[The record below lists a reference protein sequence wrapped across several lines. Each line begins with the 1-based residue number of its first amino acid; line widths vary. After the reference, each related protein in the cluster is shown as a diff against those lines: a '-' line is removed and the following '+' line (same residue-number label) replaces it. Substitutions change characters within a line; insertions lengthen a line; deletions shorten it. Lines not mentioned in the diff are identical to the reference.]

1 MANPVQEAQRTV
13 RHFRQIVLWPLQLMP
28 LRESAQI
35 QKHWEALQQDGA
47 SSPWREVQDEFTGDP
62 AQFQGR
68 HYREFV
74 TFLPHVQ
81 RFLYGEGAAR
91 GDKGC
96 ESPIRVFR
104 RADIARVRLTF
115 AGDEANPLVC
125 DVAHIDLYFFYDIDV
140 VILAVEIAAADI
152 DLSRAHE
159 ALYRFGRSY
168 PTYWEADG
176 TGGHC
181 PKRVEWLSA
190 GGEVLAASDYERREK
205 YLARV
210 CQYRAADI
218 ASHWDFVLR
227 PLVHH
232 HSDDQGPIRFRLVEY
247 HRMPVL
253 GYLAMQDVGQVTR
266 ADFVRL
272 ALVAGAG
279 DPQVLPFS
287 ERHLRDFEYRYC
299 NDRYWNAEGDGPR
312 GARYMCSGD
321 ALMLVGDASDRFFAD
336 RVSGVLEQFRHQYFL
351 LFLIAHFHKAALL
364 MLSDRLVEALNR
376 LDIQD
381 ADSVRRFKRLI
392 RQLKEI
398 FLRFTHRYW
407 FHELSDQAQAK
418 ELYRMCRE
426 FLGTDKLYDEVREE
440 IQDMSEYLDS
450 DSLRRQANT
459 VVRLTVVTVFG
470 LIGTVTT
477 GFLGMNLLSEADNPL
492 WVKIAYFFAVTVP
505 VAWLT
510 FYTIVKSKRLS
521 DFLEALSDERLSAR
535 DKLGALVSVWSRP
548 K

>member
-1 MANPVQEAQRTV
+1 MTNPADTAQAAV
-13 RHFRQIVLWPLQLMP
+13 RQFRQIVLWPLQLMP

-35 QKHWEALQQDGA
+35 QKHWEALEKDG
-47 SSPWREVQDEFTGDP
+47 PWREVRDEFTGDP

-68 HYREFV
+68 HYSEFV

-91 GDKGC
+91 GGKGA

-104 RADIARVRLTF
+104 RSDIARARLTF
-115 AGDEANPLVC
+115 SGDEANPLVC
-125 DVAHIDLYFFYDIDV
+125 DVAHVDLYFFYDIDIV
-140 VILAVEIAAADI
+140 VLAVEIAAADI
-152 DLSRAHE
+152 PLARAQE

-176 TGGHC
+176 AGGHC

-190 GGEVLAASDYERREK
+190 ADEVLSASDYERREK
-205 YLARV
+205 YLAHV
-210 CQYRAADI
+210 CRYRAAEI

-232 HSDDQGPIRFRLVEY
+232 HSDDRGPIRFRLVEY

-253 GYLAMQDVGQVTR
+253 GYLAMKDVRQVTR

-272 ALVAGAG
+272 ALGVGAG
-279 DPQVLPFS
+279 EAGVLPFS
-287 ERHLRDFEYRYC
+287 ERYLRDFEYRYC
-299 NDRYWNAEGDGPR
+299 NDRYWNEQGDGPR
-312 GARYMCSGD
+312 GARYLCCGH
-321 ALMLVGDASDRFFAD
+321 AFVIVGDASDRFFAD
-336 RVSGVLEQFRHQYFL
+336 RVTGLLEQFRHQYFL

-376 LDIQD
+376 LDIHD
-381 ADSVRRFKRLI
+381 PESVRRFKRVI

-407 FHELSDQAQAK
+407 FHELSDQAQAR

-477 GFLGMNLLSEADNPL
+477 GFLGMNLLSEAANPL
-492 WVKIAYFFAVTVP
+492 WVKIAYFLAVTIP

-535 DKLGALVSVWSRP
+535 EKLGALVSVWSRP